1 MKENWIEFYREQA
14 KEAAETTSGAYLLI
28 GILTEMLSA
37 ENLPDCEKVE
47 HAKFL
52 LAEYHKARG
61 MGGEQIEMG
70 N

>member
-70 N
+70 T

>member
-28 GILTEMLSA
+28 GILTGMLSA

-52 LAEYHKARG
+52 LAEYR
-61 MGGEQIEMG
+61 
-70 N
+70 

>member
-1 MKENWIEFYREQA
+1 MKENWIEFYREEA
-14 KEAAETTSGAYLLI
+14 KVAAETTSGAYLLI

-37 ENLPDCEKVE
+37 ENLQDCEKVE

>member
-1 MKENWIEFYREQA
+1 MKEKWIEFYREQA
-14 KEAAETTSGAYLLI
+14 KEAAETECGAHLLI
-28 GILTEMLSA
+28 GVLTEIIST
-37 ENLPDCEKVE
+37 EILPDCEKVE

-70 N
+70 D